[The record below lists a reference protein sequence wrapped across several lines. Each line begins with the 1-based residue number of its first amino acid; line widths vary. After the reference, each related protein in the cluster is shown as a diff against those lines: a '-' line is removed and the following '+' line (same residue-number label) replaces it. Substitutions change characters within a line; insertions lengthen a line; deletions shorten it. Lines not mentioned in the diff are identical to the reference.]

1 MAEFPQLPSRIDNEE
16 LQLIKNEFALRDRTN
31 AEFYEN
37 NQLDK
42 RNPKLIFNE
51 LTNNAKLSRSTLSGL
66 TYPLAL
72 NGRGGISVSYGYDR
86 IRQQILEILDTRLG
100 ERVYRPFF
108 GTPELIFETINEDVL
123 AQSLKKQIEESIKFD
138 LELEVIVKITEDGRA
153 TIFVAYSDEGTVPQM
168 VKYSFSI

>member
-1 MAEFPQLPSRIDNEE
+1 MAEFPPLPSRIDTEE

-37 NQLDK
+37 NQREK
-42 RNPKLIFNE
+42 QNPRLIFNE
-51 LTNNAKLSRSTLSGL
+51 LTSNANLSSSTLSGL
-66 TYPLAL
+66 TYPLKL
-72 NGRGGISVSYGYDR
+72 NDRGGLSISYGYDR

-123 AQSLKKQIEESIKFD
+123 AQSLKKQIEQEIKFD
-138 LELEVIVKITEDGRA
+138 LELEVIVKITEDGKA
-153 TIFVAYSDEGTVPQM
+153 TIFVSYSDEGTTAQM
-168 VKYSFSI
+168 VKYSFNV